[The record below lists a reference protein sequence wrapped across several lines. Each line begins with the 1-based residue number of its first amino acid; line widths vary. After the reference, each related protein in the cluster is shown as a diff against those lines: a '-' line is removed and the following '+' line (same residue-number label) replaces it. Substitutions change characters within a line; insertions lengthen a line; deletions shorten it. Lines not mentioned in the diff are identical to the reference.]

1 MKVVICSSVDF
12 TLKIK
17 EIADKLIED
26 GHKIEL
32 PYYVK
37 KVLNGEVTLDDYLKV
52 KQKNGDFHFR
62 KIAKEDLIKRYFNL
76 IKNFDAI
83 LVVNEEKNNI
93 KNYIGGSVLTEM
105 AFAHVLDKKIFLL
118 NPIPQMSYSDEI
130 KSMKPIVVNSDLS
143 KIK

>member
-37 KVLNGEVTLDDYLKV
+37 KVLNGEVILDDYLKI

-62 KIAKEDLIKRYFNL
+62 KIAEEDLIKRYFNL
-76 IKNFDAI
+76 IKNSDAI

-93 KNYIGGSVLTEM
+93 KNYIGGSVLAEM
-105 AFAHVLDKKIFLL
+105 AFAYVLDKKIFLL
-118 NPIPQMSYSDEI
+118 NPVPQMSYSDEI
-130 KSMKPIVVNSDLS
+130 KSMKPIVVNGDLN